1 MRHPRSPSRRT
12 TYNPPRIE
20 RGEPKEERHMASR
33 KSSLLLA
40 SAVAGMLAFN
50 AFAASPAAAEEVKCV
65 GANKCKGT
73 GECGGKGHSCAGQN
87 ACKGQ
92 GWQKMDKD
100 ACVKAGGKVEEK
112 KG

>member
-1 MRHPRSPSRRT
+1 
-12 TYNPPRIE
+12 
-20 RGEPKEERHMASR
+20 MASR

-100 ACVKAGGKVEEK
+100 ACIKAGGKVEEK